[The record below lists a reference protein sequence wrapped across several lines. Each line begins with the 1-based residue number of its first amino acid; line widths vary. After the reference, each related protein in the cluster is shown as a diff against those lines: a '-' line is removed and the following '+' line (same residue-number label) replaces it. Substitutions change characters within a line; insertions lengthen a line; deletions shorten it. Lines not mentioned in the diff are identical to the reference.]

1 MGDFSCAGHQASS
14 CKWKGEALPCDG
26 VAEVTA
32 VKLPPSHGC
41 SGNQVPGLLS
51 SYPFLG
57 PLTQEALYIGGMED
71 QWDDQGVEPSGI

>member
-32 VKLPPSHGC
+32 VKLPPPRPVTAAQGTRSLAC
-41 SGNQVPGLLS
+41 SPPTPS
-51 SYPFLG
+51 S
-57 PLTQEALYIGGMED
+57 AH
-71 QWDDQGVEPSGI
+71 